1 VHTVPSPA
9 ELEPRRDVIPP
20 RTQRSEIGP
29 IVRQLVAPFVVVAV
43 TLLAFAPALGA
54 GFVTWDDDINFIN
67 NQAYRGLG
75 AQQLHWMW
83 TTFHMGHYTP
93 LTWMTLGL
101 DYMLWGMD
109 ARGYHATN
117 VLLHVANAVLVYVI
131 ARRLLA
137 LARLPERFIRDP
149 QVIMFASAFAALVFA
164 THPLRVESVAWVT
177 ERRDVLSCF
186 FYLLAIAAYVRSLDD
201 DRVRS
206 RWYWASVAACGCAV
220 LSKATAMT
228 LPIALLLLNVYPLR
242 RLDRGSASAVRVAR
256 ELAPFLALAI
266 AAAAVSVIALN
277 AHWQLGVSEKISVSA
292 YGFAFY
298 LRKTI
303 APMHLSPLY
312 PMPEHIDPSAPR
324 YLVAYLVVAAYLAV
338 AWATRRRWPGGSTS
352 MIAFFAILLPML
364 GAVQNGNVIAA
375 DRYTYHPAIAL
386 SILAGG
392 MFMALDRVPFAFKA
406 AAATAIVATL
416 TTLTWRQSLVWH
428 DSRRFWT
435 YTAAMADSSSTAHA
449 ALGRALYADGAF
461 AASVAHFERA
471 SHIDT
476 LYPDGYN
483 NAGIALAQLGRWP
496 EAIADYEN
504 ALAIKPGF
512 GAAESNLGVALA
524 AEGRPD
530 AAIEHYAKAVAA
542 DSTNADAETNWGN
555 ALVRLNRLDDATSH
569 YEAALRIQ
577 PRNAGAHLN
586 LGVARAKQGRMR
598 EAIDE
603 FRRALEIDSGLVE
616 AKQFLDRALSIDKHA
631 SQPPP

>member
-1 VHTVPSPA
+1 M
-9 ELEPRRDVIPP
+9 PP
-20 RTQRSEIGP
+20 PTQRNAAEP
-29 IVRQLVAPFVVVAV
+29 VVWELLAPLVVVAV

-54 GFVTWDDDINFIN
+54 RFVTWDDDINFVN

-101 DYMLWGMD
+101 DYTLWGMD

-117 VLLHVANAVLVYVI
+117 VLLHVASAVLVYVI

-137 LARLPERFIRDP
+137 LARPEQSIRDAR
-149 QVIMFASAFAALVFA
+149 VTVFASAFAALVFA
-164 THPLRVESVAWVT
+164 AHPLRVESVAWVT

-186 FYLLAIAAYVRSLDD
+186 LYLLAIASYLRSLDD

-206 RWYWASVAACGCAV
+206 RWYWGSVVACACAL

-256 ELAPFLALAI
+256 ELAPFVVLAI

-277 AHWQLGVSEKISVSA
+277 AHWQLSASEKIAVSA
-292 YGFAFY
+292 YGFSFY
-298 LRKTI
+298 VWRTI
-303 APMHLSPLY
+303 APVHLSPLY

-324 YLVAYLVVAAYLAV
+324 YLAAYAVVAAYVAV
-338 AWATRRRWPGGSTS
+338 AWAARRRWPGVATS

-375 DRYTYHPAIAL
+375 DRYTYHAAIAL

-392 MFMALDRVPFAFKA
+392 IFVALDRVSFAFKA
-406 AAATAIVATL
+406 AIATAIVSTL

-435 YTAAMADSSSTAHA
+435 YTVAMTDSSSTAHA
-449 ALGRALYADGAF
+449 ALGRALYADRDF
-461 AASVAHFERA
+461 AESVSHFERA
-471 SHIDT
+471 SRIDT

-496 EAIADYEN
+496 EAVADYEN
-504 ALAIKPGF
+504 ALAIKPDF

-524 AEGRPD
+524 AEGRLD
-530 AAIEHYAKAVAA
+530 AAIEHYARAVTA
-542 DSTNADAETNWGN
+542 DSTNVDAQTNWGN
-555 ALVRLNRLDDATSH
+555 ALVRLNRLDEAASH
-569 YEAALRIQ
+569 YDAALRIQ
-577 PRNAGAHLN
+577 PRNAEAHLN
-586 LGVARAKQGRMR
+586 LGVARAKQGKMR
-598 EAIDE
+598 DAIDE
-603 FRRALEIDSGLVE
+603 FRRALEIDPELVE
-616 AKQFLDRALSIDKHA
+616 AKQFLDRALSIDKHV
-631 SQPPP
+631 SPPPPP

>member
-1 VHTVPSPA
+1 M
-9 ELEPRRDVIPP
+9 PP
-20 RTQRSEIGP
+20 PTQRNAAEP
-29 IVRQLVAPFVVVAV
+29 VVWELLAPLVVVAV

-54 GFVTWDDDINFIN
+54 RFVTWDDDINFIN

-101 DYMLWGMD
+101 DYTLWGMD

-117 VLLHVANAVLVYVI
+117 VLLHVASAVLVYVI

-137 LARLPERFIRDP
+137 LARPEQSIRDAR
-149 QVIMFASAFAALVFA
+149 VTVFASAFAALVFA
-164 THPLRVESVAWVT
+164 AHPLRVESVAWVT

-186 FYLLAIAAYVRSLDD
+186 LYLLAIASYLRSLDD

-206 RWYWASVAACGCAV
+206 RWYWGSVVACACAL

-256 ELAPFLALAI
+256 ELAPFVVLAI

-277 AHWQLGVSEKISVSA
+277 AHWQLSASEKIAVSA
-292 YGFAFY
+292 YGFSFY
-298 LRKTI
+298 VWRTI
-303 APMHLSPLY
+303 APVHLSPLY

-324 YLVAYLVVAAYLAV
+324 YLAAYAVVAAYVAV
-338 AWATRRRWPGGSTS
+338 AWAARRRWPGVATS

-375 DRYTYHPAIAL
+375 DRYTYHAAIAL

-392 MFMALDRVPFAFKA
+392 IFVALDRVSFAFKA
-406 AAATAIVATL
+406 AIATAIVSTL

-435 YTAAMADSSSTAHA
+435 YTVAMTDSSSTAHA
-449 ALGRALYADGAF
+449 ALGRALYADRDF
-461 AASVAHFERA
+461 AESVSHFERA
-471 SHIDT
+471 SRIDT

-496 EAIADYEN
+496 EAVADYEN
-504 ALAIKPGF
+504 ALAIKPDF

-524 AEGRPD
+524 AEGRLD
-530 AAIEHYAKAVAA
+530 AAIEHYARAVTA
-542 DSTNADAETNWGN
+542 DSTNVDAQTNWGN
-555 ALVRLNRLDDATSH
+555 ALVRLNRLDEAASH
-569 YEAALRIQ
+569 YDAALRIQ
-577 PRNAGAHLN
+577 PRNAEAHLN
-586 LGVARAKQGRMR
+586 LGVARAKQGKMR
-598 EAIDE
+598 DAIDE
-603 FRRALEIDSGLVE
+603 FRRALEIDPELVE
-616 AKQFLDRALSIDKHA
+616 AKQFLDRALSIDKHV
-631 SQPPP
+631 SPPPPP